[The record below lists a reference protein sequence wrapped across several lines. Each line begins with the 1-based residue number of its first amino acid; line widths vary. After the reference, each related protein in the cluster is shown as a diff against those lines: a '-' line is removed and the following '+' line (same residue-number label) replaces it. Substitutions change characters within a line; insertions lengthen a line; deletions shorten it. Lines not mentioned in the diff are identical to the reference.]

1 MKSEFKDK
9 IAQSKKQD
17 AARREALFWLN
28 QAKECYSYIEVGEDY
43 GLREQCLHAVRI
55 AREKI
60 SEVKQ
65 QFKLNIYTPVY
76 WII

>member
-28 QAKECYSYIEVGEDY
+28 QAKECYNYLEVGEDY

-55 AREKI
+55 AKKKI